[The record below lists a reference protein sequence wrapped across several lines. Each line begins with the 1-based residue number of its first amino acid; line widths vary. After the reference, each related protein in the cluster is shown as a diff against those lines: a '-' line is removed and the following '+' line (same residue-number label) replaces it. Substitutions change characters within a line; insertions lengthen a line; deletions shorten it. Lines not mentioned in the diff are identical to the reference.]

1 MKQPKSGAKIGPQGP
16 KKPSVKKSSHTF
28 ETGPNSGAKIGP
40 QGPKS
45 PSLKRSS
52 HTLEIG
58 PKSGAKIPSVK
69 KSSDYGSS
77 LKCEYTGETD
87 ANGRKSRRC
96 KMSRDYIEAGKCKW
110 LMDIRDQMNQDQNY
124 QDYY

>member
-1 MKQPKSGAKIGPQGP
+1 MIGP
-16 KKPSVKKSSHTF
+16 T
-28 ETGPNSGAKIGP
+28 
-40 QGPKS
+40 
-45 PSLKRSS
+45 
-52 HTLEIG
+52 
-58 PKSGAKIPSVK
+58 SGAKIPSVK

-96 KMSRDYIEAGKCKW
+96 KMSRDYNEAGKCKW
-110 LMDIRDQMNQDQNY
+110 LMDIREQMNQDQNY